1 MSANTAQE
9 QTMSVAANVRRRGA
23 CFQDVHQ
30 AGATA
35 AQARSAV
42 DRVKAANP
50 PSSPAAA
57 TRRPVGLRPARRRN
71 SAHAARSGMHNDSVD
86 GDATSGANLPYA
98 TRAPHANAAGQ
109 ISSPPI
115 STAI

>member
-9 QTMSVAANVRRRGA
+9 QTMSVAANVSRRGT

-57 TRRPVGLRPARRRN
+57 TRRLVGLRQARMR
-71 SAHAARSGMHNDSVD
+71 SSVHAVRSGMNNDSVD
-86 GDATSGANLPYA
+86 GDATSGANLTYE

-109 ISSPPI
+109 IGR
-115 STAI
+115 AHV